1 MSSGSSSEM
10 LTVFVATDLTYV
22 GVGNRDE
29 TENIEVL
36 KIPSEN
42 LASTLLQMQL
52 EGSIIDLKINGLVE
66 MAQMLMKNKKDE
78 QNEKN

>member
-10 LTVFVATDLTYV
+10 LTVFVATDLAYV
-22 GVGNRDE
+22 GIGHRDE

-36 KIPSEN
+36 KIQSEN
-42 LASTLLQMQL
+42 LASTLLQMQRD
-52 EGSIIDLKINGLVE
+52 GSIIDLKINGLVE
-66 MAQMLMKNKKDE
+66 MAKMLIKDKKED